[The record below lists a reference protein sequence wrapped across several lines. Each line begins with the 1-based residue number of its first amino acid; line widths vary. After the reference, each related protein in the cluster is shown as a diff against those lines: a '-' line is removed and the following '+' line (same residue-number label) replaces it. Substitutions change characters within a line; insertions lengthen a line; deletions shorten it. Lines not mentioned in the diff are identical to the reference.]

1 MKNIFDRFKKKLN
14 ILVVGSNGML
24 GHDVYEFYTKLSQL
38 KDTNIGKVFGIDR
51 TEGQPAITGV
61 QIYDFMNRSVHFDV
75 CINCVAYTDTKGAEE
90 PYVDNF
96 FDSKKRLSYELNAE
110 LPYWLALSCKQ
121 HKTKLIHIS
130 TDYVF
135 SEVDAYRRENDI
147 PTPKNVY
154 GEHKYIGELHIK
166 NVFGE
171 KSKDYAVLRTSWLF
185 GTHNSKSFVHKFLL
199 NTFRCIKEGREDQ
212 IEMTSNERSVPT
224 SVWFLTR
231 CIDYTIRN
239 GKHGVLHAV
248 PTASSLINDEVT
260 RLQFAKCILKYFNTK
275 IADVLPEKIDDT
287 RSTADIEVKPV
298 ERHTY
303 APTTSSMET
312 SFSDAVF
319 CKYWEDD
326 LATFIATNRFKLLKW
341 LKAQFN

>member
-1 MKNIFDRFKKKLN
+1 MKNIFNRFKKKLN
-14 ILVVGSNGML
+14 ILVLGSEGML
-24 GHDVYEFYTKLSQL
+24 GHDVYEYYTKLSQL

-51 TEGQPAITGV
+51 AEGQPMISGI
-61 QIYDFMNRSVHFDV
+61 QIYDFMKRSVHFDV

-96 FDSKKRLSYELNAE
+96 IESKKLLSYKLNAQ

-121 HKTKLIHIS
+121 FKTKLIHIS

-135 SEVDAYRRENDI
+135 SEVDTLRWEDNNI

-171 KSKDYAVLRTSWLF
+171 KSKDYAILRTSWLF
-185 GTHNSKSFVHKFLL
+185 GTYNSKSFVHKFLL

-224 SVWFLTR
+224 SVWFLTK
-231 CIDYTIRN
+231 CIDYTIWN
-239 GKHGVLHAV
+239 GEHGVLHAV
-248 PTASSLINDEVT
+248 PAASIVDEVT

-275 IADVLPEKIDDT
+275 IADVLPERSGDT
-287 RSTADIEVKPV
+287 RSTADIEIKPV
-298 ERHTY
+298 ERYTY
-303 APTTSSMET
+303 APIISSMET
-312 SFSDAVF
+312 SFNDAVF
-319 CKYWEDD
+319 CRYWEDD
-326 LATFIATNRFKLLKW
+326 LSKFIVTNRFKLLKW
-341 LKAQFN
+341 LKEQLN